1 MARRTIAVLIA
12 VILALAAAGLVWWY
26 ASSVRQEA
34 EKVEGNVTVLVA
46 AEDIPA
52 RTTGEAVVEKGL
64 VETAEVPERL
74 IAPGALTS
82 EAGLQGRVFTTA
94 VAKGQQVVSA
104 QLGDPEAESLAFR
117 IKKGMRAISVP
128 LDRVRGIGGLLTVG
142 DRLDVIV
149 TFDAETLG
157 QALAGLSSV
166 LSPEEA
172 TRLTGDEFDPTKAA
186 GTVTRVL
193 LQQVEVLG
201 ADNLGATPAGPLGL
215 GQSDDAVPTDPVVVL
230 MVSPGDAE
238 RLVLAEEIGSVWF
251 ALVPGEDT
259 EAAATTGRAIV
270 NVFPR

>member
-26 ASSVRQEA
+26 ASSVREEA
-34 EKVEGNVTVLVA
+34 EKVEGTVTVLVA

-94 VAKGQQVVSA
+94 VAKGQQIVSA

-149 TFDAETLG
+149 TFD
-157 QALAGLSSV
+157 S
-166 LSPEEA
+166 
-172 TRLTGDEFDPTKAA
+172 
-186 GTVTRVL
+186 
-193 LQQVEVLG
+193 
-201 ADNLGATPAGPLGL
+201 
-215 GQSDDAVPTDPVVVL
+215 
-230 MVSPGDAE
+230 
-238 RLVLAEEIGSVWF
+238 
-251 ALVPGEDT
+251 EDS
-259 EAAATTGRAIV
+259 EPSRWRI
-270 NVFPR
+270 

>member
-94 VAKGQQVVSA
+94 VAKGQQIVSG
-104 QLGDPEAESLAFR
+104 QLGAPEAESLAFR

-149 TFDAETLG
+149 TFDAEALS

-172 TRLTGDEFDPTKAA
+172 TRLTGDDFRPDEGRRHGDQGDA
-186 GTVTRVL
+186 
-193 LQQVEVLG
+193 
-201 ADNLGATPAGPLGL
+201 PAGGGPWSRQPGSDSRRSAGS
-215 GQSDDAVPTDPVVVL
+215 GQR
-230 MVSPGDAE
+230 G
-238 RLVLAEEIGSVWF
+238 
-251 ALVPGEDT
+251 
-259 EAAATTGRAIV
+259 
-270 NVFPR
+270 